1 MLPRLESYAYA
12 LFRIEL
18 GRLASIYA
26 VLSATNEAVRASGKA
41 GRPGNVAEGRRVGR
55 VEIV

>member
-1 MLPRLESYAYA
+1 MIEHRFGAEYEISDLPVGTE
-12 LFRIEL
+12 
-18 GRLASIYA
+18 
-26 VLSATNEAVRASGKA
+26 LSATNEAVRASGKA